1 MEPIEGKRNLLMVA
15 VLSMLVPGLGQVY
28 SGLNRRA
35 MVLYGI
41 GLAVTLLFF
50 LVIYRW
56 FYGFVFYVGFVPVFY
71 LVCLGDAVRLAG
83 LKTGAE
89 TVRHI
94 KWYGVVGII
103 IVHLGMVVPGMF
115 WVVSPLKPYRVP
127 SDSMAR
133 TLLPGDYFLVDKR
146 YYSDRFPERGDVVV
160 FVLPGNKTIRYV
172 KRAVGLP
179 GDEVRVENNRLL
191 VNGVFIDEPYVNK
204 NMGLTTLQKKN
215 KDYGVLT
222 IPDKHV
228 FVMGDNRPRSSDS
241 RHFGPVDMKL
251 LKGTALYL
259 VWSKN
264 MHRIGKRLNALTF

>member
-1 MEPIEGKRNLLMVA
+1 MEPIERKRNLLMVA

-103 IVHLGMVVPGMF
+103 IVHLGMVVPGM

-146 YYSDRFPERGDVVV
+146 YYSDRLPERGDVVV
-160 FVLPGNKTIRYV
+160 FVLPGNKAIRYV
-172 KRAVGLP
+172 KRVVGLA
-179 GDEVRVENNRLL
+179 GDEVKINDSELNI
-191 VNGVFIDEPYVNK
+191 NGTPINEPYLNK
-204 NMGLTTLQKKN
+204 NSGLSNAN
-215 KDYGVLT
+215 KRGKEYGLFTVPDHHIFVL
-222 IPDKHV
+222 
-228 FVMGDNRPRSSDS
+228 GDNRRQSSDS
-241 RHFGPVDMKL
+241 RTYGAVNMDL
-251 LKGTALYL
+251 LKGKSLFL
-259 VWSKN
+259 VWSRQKS
-264 MHRIGKRLNALTF
+264 RIGLAL